1 MPSLEFMKNE
11 EKAALV
17 EEFKSVIRRQGAQT
31 MDFIRARAYW
41 ETKLPTV
48 PAEILA
54 SALAEALSYA
64 IPGVITDEVRR
75 IHRDLLR

>member
-1 MPSLEFMKNE
+1 
-11 EKAALV
+11 
-17 EEFKSVIRRQGAQT
+17 

-64 IPGVITDEVRR
+64 IPSVITDEVRR

>member
-1 MPSLEFMKNE
+1 MKNE

-17 EEFKSVIRRQGAQT
+17 AEFRHVIKSQGT
-31 MDFIRARAYW
+31 KSMDFIRARAYW

-48 PAEILA
+48 PVEILA
-54 SALAEALSYA
+54 SALAEALTYT
-64 IPGVITDEVRR
+64 IPSVIDDEVRR